1 MNDLQSCH
9 LIGVLYNSTLTLCAK
24 VCVSVVHSVP
34 RSSSAYI
41 SALYLKSQDLL
52 GSSTVCGE
60 AGKKVDQTRAKSDH
74 CRDLDRMRR
83 DYWNQYWGRRWGKRG
98 GKVKWGN
105 RVEREEKK
113 GRGLLARLEE
123 QELCRNKTRHSLVLI
138 LCFFTTNT
146 PKQPLI

>member
-9 LIGVLYNSTLTLCAK
+9 LIGVLYNSTLKTCAK

-41 SALYLKSQDLL
+41 SALYLKSQNLL
-52 GSSTVCGE
+52 GSSVACGE
-60 AGKKVDQTRAKSDH
+60 AGIKIDQTRAKVDD

-83 DYWNQYWGRRWGKRG
+83 DYWNQYWGRGWGKGG

-105 RVEREEKK
+105 RVEQGERK
-113 GRGLLARLEE
+113 GRGFLARFDGAG
-123 QELCRNKTRHSLVLI
+123 I
-138 LCFFTTNT
+138 M
-146 PKQPLI
+146 